1 MRSRLL
7 RRRFATAV
15 GTYLSVAFG
24 VVGTLVA
31 ARVLGPQ
38 QFGVYSIVLVAT
50 SFFQVLLDVTVE
62 EALVKFGFRYTA
74 NEDWGRLQRLF
85 RRVIRLKAIGVVL
98 ARSSCWR
105 RSPTRSSVPTTSRR
119 RFSSPRCSRSFRR
132 PRASRASR

>member
-1 MRSRLL
+1 MRSRLF

-24 VVGTLVA
+24 VLGTLVA

-62 EALVKFGFRYTA
+62 EALVKFGFR
-74 NEDWGRLQRLF
+74 
-85 RRVIRLKAIGVVL
+85 
-98 ARSSCWR
+98 
-105 RSPTRSSVPTTSRR
+105 
-119 RFSSPRCSRSFRR
+119 
-132 PRASRASR
+132 